1 MTDKDYIEYAKAI
14 HEEVYAMSTP
24 MIDGMAGK
32 VLTRIRKEQKKLF
45 KMPEA
50 WTSVLSNI
58 IDVVDVMSV
67 HAHKGRIWSEM
78 NKGLEKILDQY
89 IIDRYNELEAKHHL
103 MLKSVVAIQLMDQE
117 QPHGQSLKLQPLVLH
132 QSHQLLVRPFE
143 QITIIYL

>member
-50 WTSVLSNI
+50 CTSVLSNI

-89 IIDRYNELEAKHHL
+89 IIDRYNELDAKHHL
-103 MLKSVVAIQLMDQE
+103 MLKYRYVGKFSLTTEVKERIYARLGAHYDIQRMQNMLERYPD
-117 QPHGQSLKLQPLVLH
+117 LKEV
-132 QSHQLLVRPFE
+132 
-143 QITIIYL
+143 

>member
-58 IDVVDVMSV
+58 IDVVDVMS
-67 HAHKGRIWSEM
+67 G
-78 NKGLEKILDQY
+78 
-89 IIDRYNELEAKHHL
+89 AK
-103 MLKSVVAIQLMDQE
+103 
-117 QPHGQSLKLQPLVLH
+117 
-132 QSHQLLVRPFE
+132 
-143 QITIIYL
+143 